1 MASNHTV
8 IETNEDD
15 VHDNVVR
22 SVISKYRERSII
34 GQQKYGTTLDR
45 NDLNSIQWLTHLQ
58 EELMDATL
66 YIEKIKSVLHISNEN
81 EKNKID

>member
-45 NDLNSIQWLTHLQ
+45 NDLNSIEWLTHLQ

-66 YIEKIKSVLHISNEN
+66 YIEKMKSVLHISNAN